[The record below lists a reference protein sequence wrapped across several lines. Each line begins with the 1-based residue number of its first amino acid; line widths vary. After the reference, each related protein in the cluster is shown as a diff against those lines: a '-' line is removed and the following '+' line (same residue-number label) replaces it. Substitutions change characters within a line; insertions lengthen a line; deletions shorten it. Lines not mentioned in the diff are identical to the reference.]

1 MQRRLEA
8 DDLYGV
14 LELFY
19 AEERQVR
26 RHRRSGHLYLMVAK
40 VLRRLDMLEESLYIL
55 QDGLNHK
62 DPKEPALTTARIY
75 RELGTLLRLDKD
87 KFRLSEI
94 EAYLDTRFPRQFD
107 DPEYWLL
114 RSANKE
120 WNGEPKER
128 ETARKMLV
136 YSINGDISIDERLE
150 LLEALYEFDL
160 RGGDSARAVNSL
172 KAYIKEY
179 DRSKRPRINDERS
192 DAFWRIAEVW
202 LEQEEWSKAVVSLVE
217 FLKEYPDH
225 SHRVEARFLLG
236 RALQK
241 FGDVT
246 KAKMYWDLVA
256 REDGDGFFGRLARL
270 EMQIL
275 EWQTN
280 EFSKLVNETQL

>member
-1 MQRRLEA
+1 M
-8 DDLYGV
+8 
-14 LELFY
+14 
-19 AEERQVR
+19 
-26 RHRRSGHLYLMVAK
+26 
-40 VLRRLDMLEESLYIL
+40 

-120 WNGEPKER
+120 WNGEPKE
-128 ETARKMLV
+128 TARKMLV

-160 RGGDSARAVNSL
+160 RGGDSAHVNNL

-192 DAFWRIAEVW
+192 DAFGELLKVG
-202 LEQEEWSKAVVSLVE
+202 LSKKNGVKPSLVWWNFSRSTQITPTGLKRDFYSVE
-217 FLKEYPDH
+217 HSKKFL
-225 SHRVEARFLLG
+225 AIF
-236 RALQK
+236 
-241 FGDVT
+241 T
-246 KAKMYWDLVA
+246 KQ
-256 REDGDGFFGRLARL
+256 RCIG
-270 EMQIL
+270 I
-275 EWQTN
+275 
-280 EFSKLVNETQL
+280 